1 MDLPSAAAL
10 SSDTARMADDT
21 QNCPAGTPD
30 AVDSM
35 AAELHGSMSMS
46 PSARDRAPK
55 RVITPGE
62 DSRFK
67 RVDSRRTPQ
76 KQRQRRAEMQ
86 LVTPQGEEDDVAR
99 RLWVQHD
106 LAPPLAEAVA
116 RHEAKRKA
124 KLREK
129 EEADRKAR
137 YEEAEL
143 TYFEVPPLPEGA
155 TDADLERLEDEDLEA
170 MYGR

>member
-1 MDLPSAAAL
+1 M
-10 SSDTARMADDT
+10 TDDAPWR
-21 QNCPAGTPD
+21 PAGAPDVVDGVAAQLDRSSMCTTPK
-30 AVDSM
+30 AT
-35 AAELHGSMSMS
+35 E
-46 PSARDRAPK
+46 RPK
-55 RVITPGE
+55 RVITPEKG
-62 DSRFK
+62 SRFK

-86 LVTPQGEEDDVAR
+86 LVTPQGEEDDVVAR

-106 LAPPLAEAVA
+106 LAPLLPAAVA
-116 RHEAKRKA
+116 RLEAQRKA
-124 KLREK
+124 RLREK

>member
-1 MDLPSAAAL
+1 
-10 SSDTARMADDT
+10 
-21 QNCPAGTPD
+21 
-30 AVDSM
+30 
-35 AAELHGSMSMS
+35 
-46 PSARDRAPK
+46 
-55 RVITPGE
+55 
-62 DSRFK
+62 
-67 RVDSRRTPQ
+67 
-76 KQRQRRAEMQ
+76 MQ

-143 TYFEVPPLPEGA
+143 T
-155 TDADLERLEDEDLEA
+155 
-170 MYGR
+170 